1 MSIRGRIFF
10 IVMSCLSLGLLFA
23 FIVAE
28 RDLGASLQDQIQI
41 ELQKQGQIIQSSL
54 GPLSQYNDLD
64 SLKDE
69 TDTLAEA
76 SQSRITLINS
86 SGVVISDSNIDVD
99 DLDKID
105 NHSNRPEVI
114 DAQNNGMGWS
124 RRFSDTIQQEMLY
137 FAIVDPSSSQQGVIR
152 LAVTYNYFDQAFRSL
167 NTSVILIL
175 VVALIGSILAGI
187 IAGNYTRENFLELE
201 RAVSRLESGD
211 LKKKTIKSLPTKR
224 VDEIG
229 SVARSL
235 SSISV
240 DLKNQ
245 MTLLAK
251 QRNQF
256 GSVLNDLGQGIVVFD
271 EEGTVTFNNDESL
284 NILEIEDLINLN
296 IKDIKLKPIKL
307 MFDQAKKKGKYAME
321 FEIESNMG
329 NKWILAQMNTAK
341 GTKEFILVLHD
352 ETQLR
357 DMDSMRRDFVA
368 NLSHELRTPVSVIRA
383 NSETL
388 LDGALDN
395 TKDAR
400 RFTSAILHNSERLT
414 EMVTN
419 LIDLSRIEYGD
430 KQFNLEEIDL
440 KNKIN
445 SVVEAMSNLAAE
457 KNINFK
463 FEYVGDAMVKADHGA
478 LEQVLNNLLGNSIKY
493 SNPNSE
499 VEIKIR
505 KQDNFYKVSIMDT
518 GSGIEEH
525 ESTLVFNRF
534 YRTAKARAESK
545 DGSGL
550 GLAIVKHL
558 VNQLGGEVG
567 VMPRKNRGSRF
578 WFTVQ
583 ST

>member
-1 MSIRGRIFF
+1 MSIRGRIFI

-28 RDLGASLQDQIQI
+28 RDLGASLQDQIQV

-54 GPLSQYNDLD
+54 GPLSQYSDLN

-69 TDTLAEA
+69 TDNLAEA

-86 SGVVISDSNIDVD
+86 SGAVISDSNIDVD

-137 FAIVDPSSSQQGVIR
+137 FAIVDPSSTQQGVIR
-152 LAVTYNYFDQAFRSL
+152 LAVPYNYFDQAFRSL
-167 NTSVILIL
+167 NTPIILIL
-175 VVALIGSILAGI
+175 VVALIASILAGI

-201 RAVSRLESGD
+201 HAVSKLESGD

-235 SSISV
+235 SSISA

-256 GSVLNDLGQGIVVFD
+256 GSVLNDLGQGIIVFN

-296 IKDIKLKPIKL
+296 IKDFELKPIKL

-321 FEIESNMG
+321 FEIESNMV
-329 NKWILAQMNTAK
+329 NKWILAQMNRAK

-395 TKDAR
+395 SKDAR

-430 KQFNLEEIDL
+430 NQFNLEEIDL
-440 KNKIN
+440 KNKVN
-445 SVVEAMSNLAAE
+445 SVVEAMSNLAA
-457 KNINFK
+457 KKKINFK
-463 FEYVGDAMVKADHGA
+463 FDYVGDAMVKADHSA
-478 LEQVLNNLLGNSIKY
+478 LEQVLNNLLENSIKY
-493 SNPNSE
+493 SNTNSE

-505 KQDNFYKVSIMDT
+505 KRDNFYKVSILDT

-525 ESTLVFNRF
+525 ESTLIFSRF

-583 ST
+583 SI

>member
-1 MSIRGRIFF
+1 
-10 IVMSCLSLGLLFA
+10 MSCLSLGLLFA

-28 RDLGASLQDQIQI
+28 RDLGTSLQDQIQI

-54 GPLSQYNDLD
+54 GPLSQYNDLN

-69 TDTLAEA
+69 TDILAEA

-99 DLDKID
+99 DLDQID

-137 FAIVDPSSSQQGVIR
+137 FAIVDPSSVQQGVIR
-152 LAVTYNYFDQAFRSL
+152 LAVPHNYFDQAFRSL

-284 NILEIEDLINLN
+284 NILEIEDLINVN

-329 NKWILAQMNTAK
+329 NKWILAQMNAAK

-388 LDGALDN
+388 LDGALN
-395 TKDAR
+395 NSKDAR

-463 FEYVGDAMVKADHGA
+463 HVCFNICYNG
-478 LEQVLNNLLGNSIKY
+478 NFRWLGSQQAEHI
-493 SNPNSE
+493 
-499 VEIKIR
+499 ILIR
-505 KQDNFYKVSIMDT
+505 K
-518 GSGIEEH
+518 
-525 ESTLVFNRF
+525 
-534 YRTAKARAESK
+534 
-545 DGSGL
+545 
-550 GLAIVKHL
+550 
-558 VNQLGGEVG
+558 
-567 VMPRKNRGSRF
+567 
-578 WFTVQ
+578 W
-583 ST
+583 

>member
-1 MSIRGRIFF
+1 
-10 IVMSCLSLGLLFA
+10 MSCLSLGLLFA

-54 GPLSQYNDLD
+54 GPLSQYSDLN

-69 TDTLAEA
+69 TDNLAEA

-137 FAIVDPSSSQQGVIR
+137 FAIVDPSSTQQGVIR
-152 LAVTYNYFDQAFRSL
+152 LAVPYNYFDQAFRSL
-167 NTSVILIL
+167 NTPIILIL
-175 VVALIGSILAGI
+175 VVALIASILAGI

-201 RAVSRLESGD
+201 HAVSKLESGD

-256 GSVLNDLGQGIVVFD
+256 GSVLNDLGQGIIVFN

-296 IKDIKLKPIKL
+296 IKDFELKPIKL

-329 NKWILAQMNTAK
+329 NKWILAQMNRAK

-395 TKDAR
+395 SKDAR

-430 KQFNLEEIDL
+430 NQFNLEEIDL
-440 KNKIN
+440 KNKVN
-445 SVVEAMSNLAAE
+445 SVVEAMSNLAA
-457 KNINFK
+457 KKKINLK
-463 FEYVGDAMVKADHGA
+463 FDYVGDAMVKADHSA
-478 LEQVLNNLLGNSIKY
+478 LEQVLNNLLENSIKY
-493 SNPNSE
+493 SNTNSE

-505 KQDNFYKVSIMDT
+505 KRDNFYKVSILDT
-518 GSGIEEH
+518 GSGIKEH

-583 ST
+583 SI